1 MSSDERRVVLAE
13 CTLRDVEA
21 QIARSPKVIIPVG
34 STEQHGPHA
43 PFGTDWMLST
53 EVSLRLARRID
64 ALVAPAFSY
73 GVAGDHPGFP
83 GVPFVSP
90 KTMTRLTQDAVR
102 SFAEA
107 GSGRASS
114 STGTT
119 RT

>member
-1 MSSDERRVVLAE
+1 MSARRVLLAE

-64 ALVAPAFSY
+64 ALVAPALSY
-73 GVAGDHPGFP
+73 GVASELPRLA
-83 GVPFVSP
+83 VS
-90 KTMTRLTQDAVR
+90 TLVRRSRSCAINATRSPA
-102 SFAEA
+102 
-107 GSGRASS
+107 
-114 STGTT
+114 
-119 RT
+119 